1 MSSFLPY
8 VIPGDVVPGE
18 FISIPRLGFSRQ
30 VFVFDKIEADPVVH
44 PDVVKKVAQQH
55 RSRLG
60 DENLMK
66 AMRGMF
72 GGTQPGG
79 SQVQA
84 EPMIKALPS
93 SMEIRK

>member
-1 MSSFLPY
+1 MSSFLPF
-8 VIPGDVVPGE
+8 VMPGSIVPGK
-18 FISIPRLGFSRQ
+18 FVSIPRLGFSRQ
-30 VFVFDKIEADPVVH
+30 VFVFDKIEPEPVVH
-44 PDVVKKVAQQH
+44 PDVVQKVAQQQ

-72 GGTQPGG
+72 GGQQQQQPKIQ
-79 SQVQA
+79 SD
-84 EPMIKALPS
+84 PMVKALPS